1 MKKTPLADLYLNL
14 KAQMADLAEQEK
26 ALKSE
31 LLLLNDTEFEGQIGR
46 VTISE
51 VQGSTTYDKELLEI
65 FVPVETL
72 GLCKK
77 RNKDSIRFT
86 VKARISVNLS
96 KAA

>member
-1 MKKTPLADLYLNL
+1 MKKTPLADLYLTL

-26 ALKSE
+26 ALKAD

-51 VQGSTTYDKELLEI
+51 VEGSVTYDKITLEAL
-65 FVPVETL
+65 VPKTTL
-72 GLCKK
+72 DQCKK

-86 VKARISVNLS
+86 VKARISLS